1 MPVVVDPEGR
11 AVVHPSAFAALN
23 VCVVFVTV
31 HPFASLARM
40 DDYSVFVPVVIPTAA
55 YSEDVPI
62 CL

>member
-11 AVVHPSAFAALN
+11 VVVQPFAFAAPK

-31 HPFASLARM
+31 HPFASFARVAE
-40 DDYSVFVPVVIPTAA
+40 YSVLVPVVMPTAA